1 MTRYAGGDSDH
12 YKDTEVLINK
22 LGIKDQEE
30 LEEAETAIALLA
42 AFELA
47 LNPPKEG
54 KSGPDFQ
61 FLLEIHRRLFE
72 DIYPFAGK
80 IRTVDISKGR
90 TRFANCN
97 FIESEGRRLTR
108 QLADENW
115 LSDLSA
121 EQFAKRMSF
130 YMGELNAL
138 HPFRE
143 GNGRSL
149 REYVR
154 YIAERAGHPI
164 TWEGVD
170 RDEMINASIMAYNGD
185 CERLEGI
192 LVRQIRAASQ
202 DDD

>member
-12 YKDTEVLINK
+12 YEGTDVLINR
-22 LGIKDQEE
+22 LGIKDQEG
-30 LEEAETAIALLA
+30 LDKAETAIALLA

-47 LNPPKEG
+47 QNPPEEG
-54 KSGPDFQ
+54 RSGPDFK

-80 IRTVDISKGR
+80 VRTVDISKGE

-97 FIESEGRRLTR
+97 FIEPEGTRLAR

-130 YMGELNAL
+130 YIGAPRKIAL
-138 HPFRE
+138 TGPL
-143 GNGRSL
+143 G
-149 REYVR
+149 
-154 YIAERAGHPI
+154 
-164 TWEGVD
+164 
-170 RDEMINASIMAYNGD
+170 
-185 CERLEGI
+185 
-192 LVRQIRAASQ
+192 
-202 DDD
+202 